1 MRYHRW
7 IYPCRAYVP
16 QHIVYDGGPTAC
28 ELDAGHHG
36 WHEINVRDGRGNRI
50 KTLRWD
56 EWNEE

>member
-7 IYPCRAYVP
+7 IYPCGASVP
-16 QHIVYDGGPTAC
+16 QDIEYEWGPTAC
-28 ELDAGHHG
+28 ELDADHAG
-36 WHEINVRDGRGNRI
+36 WHEITVRNERGRRI